1 MKKIRL
7 LLLGLSALCLL
18 QACDSSTNS
27 DDSGISSSSVQNENS
42 SSSQGAGSSSS
53 VISSSSTVPVEV
65 KYMTDTAAVDYKGLN
80 QVVYYDFSTGKKT
93 VIAHDTWH
101 LAFDRDLNLVANGGN
116 YGFGVAACSTGIAD
130 FATDFSSWKDSTSR
144 YTRTDTN
151 ANVWGKSYVQA
162 GVLTHQVYLAKL
174 ESGAIYKFQVT
185 GVLSGNSGLKLK
197 IGALNA
203 SSAEEVEFKYAEG
216 YGYTFINIV
225 NLKGVLVEPPKN
237 EWDIRFGRTE
247 YQMGSGTSG
256 RSTIGVNSQ
265 GGVAAASIVSEND
278 IELSSVVEMPAASSF
293 SATPLAIGS
302 SWVVYSP
309 STKLFTMQPVVY
321 VVKTTEGYYAKMRL
335 LNFMGPNNEYYYS
348 LFKYLY
354 QADGATRFAK

>member
-1 MKKIRL
+1 MKKQIL
-7 LLLGLSALCLL
+7 SLLGLCALCLL
-18 QACDSSTNS
+18 QACDSSNNS
-27 DDSGISSSSVQNENS
+27 DSGEISSSSVQSENS
-42 SSSQGAGSSSS
+42 SSSQGAGS
-53 VISSSSTVPVEV
+53 VTSSSSSAIPVEV
-65 KYMTDTAAVDYKGLN
+65 KYLTDTAAVDYKGLN
-80 QVVYYDFSTGKKT
+80 QVVYYDFSSGKKT

-101 LAFDRDLNLVANGGN
+101 LAFDADLNLVANGGN

-130 FATDFSSWKDSTSR
+130 FSADFSSWKDSTSR

-185 GVLSGNSGLKLK
+185 GVLNGNSGLKLK
-197 IGALNA
+197 IGALDA
-203 SSAEEVEFKYAEG
+203 PSAEEVEFKYAEG
-216 YGYTFINIV
+216 YGHTFIDIV
-225 NLKGVLVEPPKN
+225 NLQAVLVEPLLK

-265 GGVAAASIVSEND
+265 GGVAAASIVTEND
-278 IELSSVVEMPAASSF
+278 IELSSVMEMPAASSF

-309 STKLFTMQPVVY
+309 TTKLFTMQPVVY